1 MTSTSK
7 KAHRDLTEGNI
18 LKQIVLFALPMI
30 ATSVLQLLFNTADTI
45 VVGRWGGDTET
56 EREIALA
63 AVGSC
68 GAIIN
73 LVVNIFLGLSVGAGV
88 CVAHG
93 IGAKEF
99 ENVEK
104 TLHTAVYTALIGGV
118 LTTIVGLVLT
128 PQLLGMIGIESSI
141 LPEAELYMR
150 AYFCGMPAALLYN
163 YCAAMLRASGDT
175 ARPLGFLSIAGLANV
190 VLNLIMVLLFKT
202 GALGVGIA
210 TAVSNWISCTLIILF
225 MLKTEGPCHLDIK
238 KITIHKEHLKKI
250 LAIGL
255 PAGIQSSLFSISN
268 VIIQSA
274 LQSFKSATVIAGHTA
289 AANVQGYI
297 YTVMNSTAQSAMNF
311 TGQHVGAKKYKR
323 LKTVVLWHYLLV
335 FVAGFTLSCTIFL
348 LGNPLLSLFIPGN
361 TEAIKIGLIS
371 MQLIGL
377 PYFICGFL
385 DVGSYTM
392 RGFGKSLTP
401 TIISLLGACVLRI
414 VWIYT
419 VFYPFYSDNIAV
431 LYLSYPITWFVTAII
446 YVPMIIHEFKK
457 NKSDNIPNTLPEEPI
472 TE

>member
-297 YTVMNSTAQSAMNF
+297 YTVMM
-311 TGQHVGAKKYKR
+311 KYFLYYR
-323 LKTVVLWHYLLV
+323 LH
-335 FVAGFTLSCTIFL
+335 
-348 LGNPLLSLFIPGN
+348 
-361 TEAIKIGLIS
+361 
-371 MQLIGL
+371 
-377 PYFICGFL
+377 
-385 DVGSYTM
+385 
-392 RGFGKSLTP
+392 
-401 TIISLLGACVLRI
+401 
-414 VWIYT
+414 
-419 VFYPFYSDNIAV
+419 
-431 LYLSYPITWFVTAII
+431 
-446 YVPMIIHEFKK
+446 
-457 NKSDNIPNTLPEEPI
+457 
-472 TE
+472 

>member
-1 MTSTSK
+1 MAIASK

-18 LKQIVLFALPMI
+18 LKQIILFALPLI

-45 VVGRWGGDTET
+45 VVGRWGGDTEA

-73 LVVNIFLGLSVGAGV
+73 LVVNVFLGLSVGAGV

-104 TLHTAVYTALIGGV
+104 TVHTAVYTALIGGV
-118 LTTIVGLVLT
+118 LTTAVGLALT
-128 PQLLGMIGIESSI
+128 PQLLGLIGVESSI
-141 LPEAELYMR
+141 LPEAILYMR

-175 ARPLGFLSIAGLANV
+175 TRPLGFLSIAGVANV
-190 VLNLIMVLLFKT
+190 ILNLIMVLVFKT
-202 GALGVGIA
+202 GALGVGVA
-210 TAVSNWISCTLIILF
+210 TAASNWISCALIVVFL
-225 MLKTEGPCHLDIK
+225 LKTEGPCHLDIK
-238 KITIHKEHLKKI
+238 KIAIHKKPLKKI

-274 LQSFKSATVIAGHTA
+274 LQSFQSATVIAGHTA
-289 AANVQGYI
+289 ASNVQGYI

-311 TGQHVGAKKYKR
+311 TGQHVGARKYRR
-323 LKTVVLWHYLLV
+323 LKTVVLWHYLMV
-335 FVAGFTLSCTIFL
+335 FATGFSLSCFVFL
-348 LGNPLLSLFIPGN
+348 LGKPLLNLFIPGN
-361 TEAIKIGLIS
+361 TAAIEIGLIS
-371 MQLIGL
+371 LRLIGL

-392 RGFGKSLTP
+392 RGFGKSAIP
-401 TIISLLGACVLRI
+401 TVIALLGACAFRI

-419 VFYPFYSDNIAV
+419 VFYPFYSNDISA
-431 LYLSYPITWFVTAII
+431 LYISYPISWIITAIA
-446 YVPMIIHEFKK
+446 YVPFIVFEFRKHK
-457 NKSDNIPNTLPEEPI
+457 NEPDEPME
-472 TE
+472 TAQT